1 MGYKVIIA
9 EKPSVAAGIARI
21 VGANQSRKEKANGYY
36 EGNGYKVT
44 WAFGH
49 LVGLLSPEDMGFKS
63 GELPMMPDEWRTE
76 IKGGSGDM
84 GATVRRQVK
93 TIETL
98 FKGADE
104 IVVATDAGRE
114 GELIFRYI
122 YEYLGC
128 RTPFKRLWISSLT
141 DEAIRDGMSNLQPGS
156 AYDRLSDAAHAR
168 SEADWLVGFNA
179 SRALRLA
186 TGYKGI
192 LSLGRVQT
200 PVLCMIC
207 ERYDQNKNFVPV
219 PYWQIKALVHKDM
232 NNFDVISEKKYDNED
247 EARRATEAVQAS
259 KRMLVTKV
267 ERKEVKTQ
275 PPLLYDL
282 TALQRA
288 ANTRLGLTADETLK
302 VAQSLYEKK
311 HMTYPRTGSRY
322 IGDDVLRTI
331 PSLIGKLESY
341 GRFASAAKELKGKKL
356 NRRSVDASKVTD
368 HHALLPTENIPTGL
382 TGNEKAIWEMVAA
395 RALEAFGEASVADR
409 TSVQLDCAGVMFKA
423 TGSVIKY
430 PGWKSVLGV
439 SEAETEGRKEGDE
452 DEPSGVLPPLAEGEI
467 LPAAK
472 VEKVRKETKPLP
484 IYTDSS
490 LLGEMETCGKSIED
504 EELRES
510 MKDIGLGTPATRAG
524 IIETLITRK
533 YVSRQAKKL
542 IPTPLGAE
550 IWKTVRGRRIAD
562 VRTSG
567 EWERDLARVERGE
580 ARKSS
585 FDEGIKA
592 FTLEVIDDL
601 KANCKPLDGVSA
613 STEPPRSCPCCGKPL
628 SVLKF
633 NLLCDPEKGGCGLK
647 IPREVA
653 GKKLTSSAL
662 DALTGKGITGM
673 ISGFKSKSGKPF
685 QARLKI
691 NKEERKVEFAFE
703 DQKTTEMRGKRCP
716 CCGKEMTDDKWRLT
730 CGCGMTLYKSQC
742 GVTLSE
748 AQIDKLIAG
757 ETIKLKGMKSK
768 AGKTFDAG
776 VRIDKEQ
783 KKTVFV
789 FDKNGKK

>member
-9 EKPSVAAGIARI
+9 EKPSVAKGIARI
-21 VGANQSRKEKANGYY
+21 VGATTPHTDKWYGYV

-49 LVGLLSPEDMGFKS
+49 LVGLESPEEMGFS
-63 GELPMMPDEWRTE
+63 GQTLPIMPEEWKTR
-76 IKGGSGDM
+76 INKASQGLDPSK
-84 GATVRRQVK
+84 QVK
-93 TIETL
+93 TIENL
-98 FKGADE
+98 FNEADE
-104 IVVATDAGRE
+104 IIVATDAGRE

-128 RTPFKRLWISSLT
+128 KTPFKRLWISSLT
-141 DEAIRDGMSNLQPGS
+141 DEAIREGMKNLTPGKE
-156 AYDRLSDAAHAR
+156 YDRLSDAAHAR

-207 ERYDQNKNFVPV
+207 ERDYQNKNFVPV

-232 NNFDVISEKKYDNED
+232 TNFDVISEKKYDKED

-259 KRMLVTKV
+259 KKMLVTKV
-267 ERKEVKTQ
+267 EKKEVKSQ

-288 ANTRLGLTADETLK
+288 ANSKLGLTADETLK
-302 VAQSLYEKK
+302 VAQSIYEKK
-311 HMTYPRTGSRY
+311 YLTYPRTGSRY
-322 IGDDVLRTI
+322 IGDDVLKTI
-331 PSLIGKLESY
+331 PALMSKLEGY
-341 GRFASAAKELKGKKL
+341 GRFSEAARNLSGKKL

-368 HHALLPTENIPTGL
+368 HHALLPTENIPANL

-395 RALEAFGEASVADR
+395 RAIEAFGEASVADR
-409 TSVQLDCAGVMFKA
+409 TTVQLDCAGVMFKA
-423 TGSVIKY
+423 SGSVIKY

-439 SEAETEGRKEGDE
+439 SEAEAENKKEDSE
-452 DEPSGVLPPLAEGEI
+452 DEPSGVLPPLKEGET
-467 LPAAK
+467 LPAGK

-490 LLGEMETCGKSIED
+490 LLGEMETCGKNIDD

-510 MKDIGLGTPATRAG
+510 MKDTGLGTPATRAG

-533 YVSRQAKKL
+533 YIARQAKKL
-542 IPTPLGAE
+542 IPTPLGVE
-550 IWKTVRGRRIAD
+550 IWKTVKGRRIAD
-562 VRTSG
+562 VKTSG

-580 ARKSS
+580 VRKSS
-585 FDEGIKA
+585 FDDGIKA
-592 FTLEVIDDL
+592 FTLEVIEDL
-601 KANCKPLDGVSA
+601 KANCKSLDGVQV
-613 STEPPRSCPCCGKPL
+613 STEPQRDCPCCGKQM
-628 SVLKF
+628 SALKF

-653 GKKLTSSAL
+653 GKKLPSSAL

-673 ISGFKSKSGKPF
+673 ISGFKSKSGKTF

-691 NKEERKVEFAFE
+691 DKEGKKVAFDFDE
-703 DQKTTEMRGKRCP
+703 PEVTEMKGKNCP
-716 CCGKEMTDDKWRLT
+716 CCGKKLTDDKWKLT
-730 CGCGMTLYKSQC
+730 CGCGLVVYKSQC
-742 GVTLSE
+742 GAQLNES
-748 AQIDKLIAG
+748 QIDKLLNG
-757 ETIKLKGMKSK
+757 ETIWLKGMRSK
-768 AGKTFDAG
+768 AGKKFDAG
-776 VRIDKEQ
+776 VKIDKDAR
-783 KKTVFV
+783 KTTFI
-789 FDKNGKK
+789 FDKKKP